1 MTIGQKAEKADISLL
16 EIIETSMRFYF
27 KIASKCFSFW
37 SNGFNFSYYIRNDII
52 RVKENTLGR
61 RIERLAA
68 LLRID

>member
-1 MTIGQKAEKADISLL
+1 MTIGQKAEKVDISLL

-27 KIASKCFSFW
+27 KIASKCFSFS

-52 RVKENTLGR
+52 RVKENTLDR